1 MELDSNA
8 CYRAAR
14 ARDRRFDGRFY
25 VGITSTHIYCRP
37 ICPARPAHR
46 KNMRFY
52 SNAAAAE
59 GAGFRPC
66 LRCRPERAPGL
77 APVDAVSRLVG
88 AAMAG
93 IEEHALSSAHVGDL
107 AASLGVSDR
116 HLRRVTEAEL
126 GVSPI
131 ELAQTQR
138 LLLAKRLLRE
148 TSLDLTNIAFAS
160 GFGSVRRFNALFK
173 SRYGLSPRAI
183 RGKSIDADSLNVQL
197 EFRPPLAWKSL
208 LAYLRLRAIPGV
220 EMADDTHYRRTVA
233 IGAAQG
239 WIAVSMH
246 PGGGA
251 LNLEISPT
259 LTPVIGAVIGRVK
272 QLFDLGAAPDSVSTL
287 LKQDDILAPTVRKIP
302 GLRVAGAFDG
312 FELAVRTVLGQQ
324 VSVRGASTISGRWA
338 RSYGEPIATPYPEL
352 NRLGPSAD
360 RMAAVPAEQV
370 ASLGM
375 VGARARCLVGLAQ
388 AVAQRKIV
396 LAYAAN
402 VEDQIE
408 RLMSLPGVGHWTAN
422 YIAMRA
428 LHWPDAFPTGDLV
441 LMRAARSGQKQ
452 LQQRSEAWR
461 PWRAY
466 AAHYLWQSS
475 GVAP

>member
-8 CYRAAR
+8 CYRAVR

-37 ICPARPAHR
+37 ICTARPPQR

-93 IEEHALSSAHVGDL
+93 IGGQALSSARVGEL
-107 AASLGVSDR
+107 AGSLGVSDR
-116 HLRRVTEAEL
+116 HLRRSTEAEL
-126 GVSPI
+126 VVSPI

-148 TSLDLTNIAFAS
+148 TALDLTDIAFAS

-173 SRYGLSPRAI
+173 SRYGLSPRAS
-183 RGKSIDADSLNVQL
+183 RGKSIDTDTLSVLL

-220 EMADDTHYRRTVA
+220 ESADDTHYRRTVA
-233 IGAAQG
+233 IGDAKG

-246 PGGGA
+246 SGSSA
-251 LNLEISPT
+251 LNLEISPS

-272 QLFDLGAAPDSVSTL
+272 QLFDLGAAPDSVTTL
-287 LKQDDILAPTVRKIP
+287 LRQDDI
-302 GLRVAGAFDG
+302 
-312 FELAVRTVLGQQ
+312 
-324 VSVRGASTISGRWA
+324 
-338 RSYGEPIATPYPEL
+338 
-352 NRLGPSAD
+352 
-360 RMAAVPAEQV
+360 
-370 ASLGM
+370 
-375 VGARARCLVGLAQ
+375 
-388 AVAQRKIV
+388 
-396 LAYAAN
+396 
-402 VEDQIE
+402 
-408 RLMSLPGVGHWTAN
+408 
-422 YIAMRA
+422 
-428 LHWPDAFPTGDLV
+428 
-441 LMRAARSGQKQ
+441 
-452 LQQRSEAWR
+452 
-461 PWRAY
+461 
-466 AAHYLWQSS
+466 
-475 GVAP
+475 

>member
-1 MELDSNA
+1 M
-8 CYRAAR
+8 
-14 ARDRRFDGRFY
+14 
-25 VGITSTHIYCRP
+25 
-37 ICPARPAHR
+37 
-46 KNMRFY
+46 
-52 SNAAAAE
+52 
-59 GAGFRPC
+59 
-66 LRCRPERAPGL
+66 
-77 APVDAVSRLVG
+77 DAVSRLVG
-88 AAMAG
+88 AAIAG
-93 IEEHALSSAHVGDL
+93 IEEHALSSAKVGDL

-116 HLRRVTEAEL
+116 HLRRVTESEL

-148 TSLDLTNIAFAS
+148 TSLQLTDIAFAS

-183 RGKSIDADSLNVQL
+183 RGKTLDTDTLNVQL
-197 EFRPPLAWKSL
+197 DFRPPLAWKSL

-233 IGAAQG
+233 IGAAKG
-239 WIAVSMH
+239 WIAVSLH
-246 PGGGA
+246 SDGHA
-251 LNLEISPT
+251 LNLEISPS

-272 QLFDLGAAPDSVSTL
+272 QLFDLGAAPDSVRSVL
-287 LKQDDILAPTVRKIP
+287 RQDEILAATVRRLP

-324 VSVRGASTISGRWA
+324 VSVKGASTLAGRWA
-338 RSYGEPIATPYPEL
+338 QAFGEQIATPYAQL
-352 NRLGPSAD
+352 NRLSPSAD
-360 RMAAVPAEQV
+360 QMTAVSAEQV
-370 ASLGM
+370 AALGM

-388 AVAQRKIV
+388 AVVDRKIV
-396 LAYAAN
+396 LTFASN
-402 VEDQIE
+402 VEAQIDS
-408 RLMSLPGVGHWTAN
+408 LMSLPGIGHWTAN

-441 LMRAARSGQKQ
+441 LMRAAGANQRQ
-452 LQQRSEAWR
+452 LQLRSEAWR